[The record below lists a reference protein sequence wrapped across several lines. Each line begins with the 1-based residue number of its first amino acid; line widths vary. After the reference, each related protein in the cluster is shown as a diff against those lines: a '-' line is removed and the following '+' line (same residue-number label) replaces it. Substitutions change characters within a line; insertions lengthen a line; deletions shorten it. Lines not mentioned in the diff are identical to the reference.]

1 MHITIKI
8 KTLLF
13 SFLFGFFFSFFLTFF
28 YRFLY
33 SKKKLL
39 QIIASFLLVISAT
52 FVYFILLKKIN
63 YAVFHVYEIF
73 CLIAGYILE
82 ILMMRMIAKKN
93 RR

>member
-1 MHITIKI
+1 MYITIQI

-33 SKKKLL
+33 SKKKFLR
-39 QIIASFLLVISAT
+39 IIVSFLLVIIAT
-52 FVYFILLKKIN
+52 FIYFFNLKKIN
-63 YAVFHVYEIF
+63 YAVFHIYEIL
-73 CLIAGYILE
+73 CLAVGYVLE
-82 ILMMRMIAKKN
+82 IVMMRIIAKKN